1 MIICL
6 ETKRY
11 ETHSLFPRSN
21 WYTQYTE
28 DKRSSWSVIDETKE
42 EGETLTS
49 RIVNSYPFFDLII
62 ENGEVT
68 DIAEWE
74 HVEYAIDKQVITKNE
89 VATIT
94 TTPGTTVEIEGQEY
108 ILEDGV
114 LEYSNENLGVYRI
127 ILKQERHK
135 DVVIRIEVVE

>member
-42 EGETLTS
+42 EGKTLTS

-62 ENGEVT
+62 DGEKLI
-68 DIAEWE
+68 DIIEWPE
-74 HVEYAIDKQVITKNE
+74 ISYTIDKTQLTINE
-89 VATIT
+89 VATIVT
-94 TTPGTTVEIEGQEY
+94 EPNTVAMVDNQEY
-108 ILEDGV
+108 LLENGI
-114 LEYSNENLGVYRI
+114 LEYSNENIGIYRI
-127 ILKQERHK
+127 TLKQQGKR
-135 DVVIRIEVVE
+135 DVVIQVEVSA